1 MATALLRTALALLAS
16 SAALALSPSATVR
29 PWETV
34 HAPPRAAAALMQVTK
49 TAVTAGVSA
58 ATAVI
63 GEVSKSVAK
72 GGVEAPEAKSSF
84 VSMDPERAGLVD
96 ENGLPLIY
104 DKEAIQKYW
113 QGQGSALQQRWRRS
127 GRNSRAHPSLPL
139 RPRLPPAKLLT
150 RCFLPPLSLQMARV
164 PG

>member
-1 MATALLRTALALLAS
+1 MMVAKGIASSLMLTALA
-16 SAALALSPSATVR
+16 SAALAPGAGIR
-29 PWETV
+29 P
-34 HAPPRAAAALMQVTK
+34 APPQRSAVAMQITK

-72 GGVEAPEAKSSF
+72 DGIEAPEAKSSF

-96 ENGLPLIY
+96 ENGLPLTY

-113 QGQGSALQQRWRRS
+113 E
-127 GRNSRAHPSLPL
+127 
-139 RPRLPPAKLLT
+139 
-150 RCFLPPLSLQMARV
+150 
-164 PG
+164 